1 MTIAELLQAA
11 AEANQHSDTALL
23 DSELLLG
30 HVLGVER
37 THLKTWPERSV
48 DDAVQR
54 RFTHL
59 MQRRVSGEP
68 VAYLIGTQ
76 GFWTLEL
83 EVSEATLIPRP
94 ETELLVE
101 VALDLPL
108 SVQAAVLDLGTGTG
122 AIALALA
129 SERKQWRITAVD
141 VQAPAVDLAERNRQ
155 RYQLDNVTVFCSN
168 WFAEIPAQQFDL
180 IVSNPPYIEQSDPH
194 LTQGDVR
201 FEPASAL
208 VSGIDGLDDLRLLAQ
223 QSASFLAN
231 AGWLL
236 VEHGFDQGGA
246 VRELFEING
255 FSQIET
261 RLDLNGLERITLG
274 CLRR

>member
-108 SVQAAVLDLGTGTG
+108 SVQAAVLDLGTRYRCHRSG
-122 AIALALA
+122 AGQRA
-129 SERKQWRITAVD
+129 QAV
-141 VQAPAVDLAERNRQ
+141 AHYCGR
-155 RYQLDNVTVFCSN
+155 C
-168 WFAEIPAQQFDL
+168 
-180 IVSNPPYIEQSDPH
+180 
-194 LTQGDVR
+194 
-201 FEPASAL
+201 ASACCR
-208 VSGIDGLDDLRLLAQ
+208 SG
-223 QSASFLAN
+223 
-231 AGWLL
+231 
-236 VEHGFDQGGA
+236 
-246 VRELFEING
+246 
-255 FSQIET
+255 
-261 RLDLNGLERITLG
+261 
-274 CLRR
+274 